1 MVSWIFQKVR
11 KTLQM
16 KPLLL
21 WGIRLLAGLLVWLAA
36 IGFWAVPAAAFA
48 LNLVLSGSVALIF
61 LRAYQGTFPEVCDLF
76 SPFRLEQLPHLVGG
90 MAWMSLWVFLWTLI
104 PVAGLVLGPVKLY
117 TYRLTPYILMTRPDV
132 KATEAIQV
140 SARETKGYRG
150 KMFLADLLIYGSWAL
165 VLLLLLGLAQIRFL
179 HVPFCVLLALAAVL
193 GAALTPLVAGLA
205 QAGFYD
211 EIHSIAWPIRPTAPG
226 TRLLHPLLTSHQP
239 PVSSPKAQQAPTC
252 NTAPSVAKRRP
263 NPPGSATTAAPSW
276 TAPHCNNQF
285 GCQIKPAEQ
294 TFHLLSGF

>member
-36 IGFWAVPAAAFA
+36 IGFWTVPAVAFA

-211 EIHSIAWPIRPTAPG
+211 EIQHCLAASCTPC
-226 TRLLHPLLTSHQP
+226 LHPTS
-239 PVSSPKAQQAPTC
+239 
-252 NTAPSVAKRRP
+252 RR
-263 NPPGSATTAAPSW
+263 SAAPRLSRCQR
-276 TAPHCNNQF
+276 AILPHLWPS
-285 GCQIKPAEQ
+285 GAQIRQVLQQLRHQAGRLHTVTIDSDAK
-294 TFHLLSGF
+294 